1 LKGKLKILAW
11 GLFAAGIIA
20 VLFLARKSQDEAI
33 ALKPTISISVVDE
46 NAFLTEMELVARLE
60 RLNLLYPN
68 QLMKNLKTTEIEA
81 NIRKM
86 HEVEEVN
93 VFKQLG
99 GNWGIRLKVRQPYA
113 RIFNQYGESYYVD
126 SKGATMAPSSNFTA
140 RILVFSG
147 NIKDKMD
154 TLLVSEI
161 ESDPKLKN
169 ERSLDEIFRISK
181 AIHESPFLSAQ
192 ISQVFRDKWG
202 DFILIPRV
210 GAQKIVLG
218 PAPSEKDVTEKLK
231 KLVVFYKNGL
241 PFVGWN
247 KYKTINLKYRNQ
259 VVCTFLHDSL

>member
-1 LKGKLKILAW
+1 MKDKPKIAAW
-11 GLFAAGIIA
+11 ALFAVGIIA
-20 VLFLARKSQDEAI
+20 ILYLARKSQDEAI
-33 ALKPTISISVVDE
+33 ALRPTISISVVDE
-46 NAFLTEMELVARLE
+46 NAFLTEMELLARLE

-68 QLMKNLKTTEIEA
+68 QLIKNLKTTDIEVH
-81 NIRKM
+81 IRKM

-99 GNWGIRLKVRQPYA
+99 GNWGIRLKIRQPYA
-113 RIFNQYGESYYVD
+113 RVFNQFGESFYVD
-126 SKGATMAPSSNFTA
+126 SKGATMAPSTNFTA

-147 NIKDKMD
+147 NIKDKID
-154 TLLVSEI
+154 TLLVSDI
-161 ESDPKLKN
+161 EADPKLKN

-181 AIHESPFLSAQ
+181 VIHESPFLSAQ
-192 ISQVFRDKWG
+192 ISQVHRDKWG

-210 GAQKIVLG
+210 GAQRIVLG
-218 PAPSEKDVTEKLK
+218 PAPTEKDVNEKLK

-259 VVCTFLHDSL
+259 VVCTYLHDTL